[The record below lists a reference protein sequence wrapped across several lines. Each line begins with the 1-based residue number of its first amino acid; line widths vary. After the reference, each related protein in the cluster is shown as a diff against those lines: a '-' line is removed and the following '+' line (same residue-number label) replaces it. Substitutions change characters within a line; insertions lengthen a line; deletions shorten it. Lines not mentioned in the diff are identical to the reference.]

1 MISEVVLPQMNV
13 SRRMANG
20 LVNPYEPF
28 NTQVIYATSAGTKSS
43 FAFEALIDTF
53 EKAIIEPKEAFCIGL
68 DYRIPVLHGLVD
80 KKYVQNLKLSAS
92 YDESTFASEY
102 MGTWLGG
109 SEESWFQF
117 DKLAKYR
124 KLKNPELVQKYKD
137 LYNCFYL
144 ISVDVGR
151 LHDQTVACVFRVNIK
166 DGKYYSSLVNIE
178 VLGREALTKTFER
191 QALDLK
197 KLVQRYNP
205 KEVVIDTNGLGI
217 GLADEM
223 IKTQMDEFGA
233 EYGPLGFF
241 NNDDYKKIQPKN
253 IPLILYSMKAN
264 GPLNSKIHSNAY
276 ARLNGGMVR
285 FLISEQEARTALLGT
300 QVGQKM
306 DNVARIKR
314 LMPHELTTKLFDE
327 MANLRLKRSGLDIML
342 EQINPRFPKD
352 KYSSFAYGQWRIKE
366 LEEEYTKKKKRL
378 SLTGEKRQLVF
389 FSGGN

>member
-1 MISEVVLPQMNV
+1 MNV
-13 SRRMANG
+13 SRRMVNG

-43 FAFEALIDTF
+43 FAYAALIDTF
-53 EKAIIEPKEAFCIGL
+53 EKAIITPHEAFAIGL

-80 KKYVQNLKLSAS
+80 RKYVQNLKLSAS
-92 YDESTFASEY
+92 YDESTFAAEY

-109 SEESWFQF
+109 SEDSWFQF

-124 KLKNPELVQKYKD
+124 KLKNPEMKQKYKD
-137 LYNCFYL
+137 QSNCFYL

-166 DGKYYSSLVNIE
+166 NEKFYSTLVNIE
-178 VLGREALTKTFER
+178 VLGREATTKTFER

-197 KLVQRYNP
+197 RLIARYNP
-205 KEVVIDTNGLGI
+205 REVVIDTNGLGI

-223 IKTQMDEFGA
+223 IKSQFDDVGV
-233 EYGPLGFF
+233 EYGPVGFF
-241 NNDDYKKIQPKN
+241 NNDDYKKIQPRN
-253 IPLILYSMKAN
+253 IPLTLYSMKAN

-276 ARLNGGMVR
+276 ARLNSGLVH
-285 FLISEQEARTALLGT
+285 FLISEQEARSTLLST

-306 DNVARIKR
+306 DNIARIKR

-327 MANLRLKRSGLDIML
+327 MANLRLKRNGLDIIL

-352 KYSSFAYGQWRIKE
+352 KYSAFAYGLWRIKE
-366 LEEEYTKKKKRL
+366 IEEEYIKKHKRL
-378 SLTGEKRQLVF
+378 AVIGENRQLVF
-389 FSGGN
+389 FTGGK